1 MSHFVAA
8 HPLRCR
14 TKSSTFPVMNEISAP
29 LAPLPKVGEP
39 KMEKLAVAAGAVLF
53 RQGEPGDA
61 AYILE
66 KGKVMIYQQ
75 VESQRVELDTIRPG
89 EIFGEMA
96 VIDSSERMATAV
108 AATDCSV
115 TRVPQAIF
123 NRKLEATDKFVRA
136 LVNMFIKNIRTSHR
150 IFVRRPRSFR
160 DNIKLIRHFAFNIH
174 RYANLMEDRPLANEI
189 QAALDKVE
197 KAVAE
202 LAEIGTRA
210 KDKRHDHIVEEG
222 DAHNV
227 GLKTVMSTDGH
238 RKL

>member
-1 MSHFVAA
+1 
-8 HPLRCR
+8 
-14 TKSSTFPVMNEISAP
+14 MNEISAP
-29 LAPLPKVGEP
+29 LAPQPKQGEP

-53 RQGEPGDA
+53 RQGEIGDA

-66 KGKVMIYQQ
+66 KGKIGIFQQ
-75 VESQRVELDTIRPG
+75 VEGQRVELDTIRPG

-96 VIDSSERMATAV
+96 VIDRTERMATAV

-115 TRVPQAIF
+115 TRVPEAIF

-160 DNIKLIRHFAFNIH
+160 DNIKLIRFFSFNIH
-174 RYANLMEDRPLANEI
+174 RYANLIDDRPLGDEML
-189 QAALDKVE
+189 AALEKVE
-197 KAVAE
+197 KAVSE
-202 LAEIGTRA
+202 LAEIGARV

-222 DAHNV
+222 DSHNV
-227 GLKTVMSTDGH
+227 GLKSVMGTEGH

>member
-1 MSHFVAA
+1 
-8 HPLRCR
+8 
-14 TKSSTFPVMNEISAP
+14 MNGISAP
-29 LAPLPKVGEP
+29 LAPPSKVGEP

-66 KGKVMIYQQ
+66 KGKIMIFQQ
-75 VESQRVELDTIRPG
+75 VEGQRVELDTIRPG

-96 VIDSSERMATAV
+96 VIDNAERMATAV

-115 TRVPQAIF
+115 TRVPEPIF

-160 DNIKLIRHFAFNIH
+160 DNIKLIRYFSFNIK
-174 RYANLMEDRPLANEI
+174 RYANLIDDRPLGEEML
-189 QAALDKVE
+189 AALEKVE
-197 KAVAE
+197 KAVSE
-202 LAEIGTRA
+202 LAEIGHRV
-210 KDKRHDHIVEEG
+210 KDKRHDHIVEDG

-227 GLKTVMSTDGH
+227 GLKTVMSTEGQ

>member
-1 MSHFVAA
+1 MWFRALSD
-8 HPLRCR
+8 HPFLDLSRI
-14 TKSSTFPVMNEISAP
+14 MNEISAP
-29 LAPLPKVGEP
+29 LASKAASGEP
-39 KMEKLAVAAGAVLF
+39 KMEKLAVAAGTVLF
-53 RQGEPGDA
+53 RQGDPGDA

-66 KGKVMIYQQ
+66 KGKIMIFQQ
-75 VESQRVELDTIRPG
+75 VEGQRVELDTIKPG

-108 AATDCSV
+108 ASTDCAV

-136 LVNMFIKNIRTSHR
+136 LVNMFIRNIRTSHR

-160 DNIKLIRHFAFNIH
+160 DNIKLIRFFAFNIH
-174 RYANLMEDRPLANEI
+174 RYANLIDDRPLGEEML
-189 QAALDKVE
+189 AALDKVE

-202 LAEIGTRA
+202 LAQVGNRY
-210 KDKRHDHIVEEG
+210 KDKRHDHIMEEG
-222 DAHNV
+222 DANNV
-227 GLKTVMSTDGH
+227 GLKSVMGTEGH

>member
-1 MSHFVAA
+1 
-8 HPLRCR
+8 
-14 TKSSTFPVMNEISAP
+14 
-29 LAPLPKVGEP
+29 
-39 KMEKLAVAAGAVLF
+39 MEKLAVAAGATLF
-53 RQGEPGDA
+53 RQGDAGDA

-66 KGKVMIYQQ
+66 KGKIMIFQQ
-75 VESQRVELDTIRPG
+75 VEGQRVELDTIRPG

-96 VIDSSERMATAV
+96 VIDSTERMATAV

-160 DNIKLIRHFAFNIH
+160 DNIKLIRFFAFNIQ
-174 RYANLMEDRPLANEI
+174 RYARLMDDRPLGDEML
-189 QAALDKVE
+189 AALEKVE
-197 KAVAE
+197 KAVAD
-202 LAEIGTRA
+202 LAEIGSRA
-210 KDKRHDHIVEEG
+210 KDKRHDHIMEEG

-227 GLKTVMSTDGH
+227 GLKSVMGTEGH

>member
-1 MSHFVAA
+1 
-8 HPLRCR
+8 
-14 TKSSTFPVMNEISAP
+14 MNEISAP
-29 LAPLPKVGEP
+29 LAPLPKPGEP
-39 KMEKLAVAAGAVLF
+39 KMEKLAVAAGATLF
-53 RQGEPGDA
+53 RQGDLGDA

-66 KGKVMIYQQ
+66 KGKIMIFQQ
-75 VESQRVELDTIRPG
+75 VEGQRVELDTIRPG

-96 VIDSSERMATAV
+96 VIDSTERMATAV

-115 TRVPQAIF
+115 TRVPQLIF

-160 DNIKLIRHFAFNIH
+160 DNVKLIRFFAFNIQ
-174 RYANLMEDRPLANEI
+174 RYAKLIDDRPLGDEML
-189 QAALDKVE
+189 AALEKVE
-197 KAVAE
+197 IAVAE
-202 LAEIGTRA
+202 LAEIGSRA
-210 KDKRHDHIVEEG
+210 KDKRHDHIMEEG

-227 GLKTVMSTDGH
+227 GLKSVMGTEGH